1 MTMKKVSKRSK
12 IPVRWAV
19 VIVSL
24 VLTVVFFRTILE
36 GPAPAHAAPVVV
48 PVVQQAPAL
57 DELVNQVEA
66 QSSDDSSGGF
76 TVASSPAPR
85 FRTRGS

>member
-1 MTMKKVSKRSK
+1 MTMKKVSKRSR

-19 VIVSL
+19 VIVSF
-24 VLTVVFFRTILE
+24 VLTGVFFRTILV

-48 PVVQQAPAL
+48 PVVQQAPSL
-57 DELVNQVEA
+57 DEMVNQVEA
-66 QSSDDSSGGF
+66 QSSDDLSGGF
-76 TVASSPAPR
+76 TVASSRAPR